1 MQMNYPSL
9 EHSSQ
14 SSSTKNKEM
23 KLNEVNGVTIPTGVQ
38 EMFRHCTEG
47 RGLLGNIIDRW
58 TDGLVDL
65 GYLFQPW

>member
-1 MQMNYPSL
+1 
-9 EHSSQ
+9 
-14 SSSTKNKEM
+14 M

-58 TDGLVDL
+58 TDGLIDL